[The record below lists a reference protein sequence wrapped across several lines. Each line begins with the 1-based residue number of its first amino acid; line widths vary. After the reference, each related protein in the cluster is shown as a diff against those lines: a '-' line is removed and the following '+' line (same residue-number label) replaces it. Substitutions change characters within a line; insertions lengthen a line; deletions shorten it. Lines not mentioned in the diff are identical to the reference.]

1 MAKRQNEFLSIQD
14 LMKDVIK
21 ENKLTKGMHQISV
34 TDAWAK
40 LMGNGIVSHTT
51 KVELN
56 GKTLIVNLKSS
67 VLREEL
73 SYGKEKIIKMMNEDL
88 GENLISRII
97 LLVSSGQIAF

>member
-1 MAKRQNEFLSIQD
+1 MAKRQNEFHSIQD

-21 ENKLTKGMHQISV
+21 DNKLTKGMNQLSV
-34 TDAWAK
+34 KDAWAK
-40 LMGNGIVSHTT
+40 LMGQGVVSYTN

-73 SYGKEKIIKMMNEDL
+73 SYGKEKIISMMNDEI
-88 GENLISRII
+88 GEKLISKII
-97 LLVSSGQIAF
+97 LS

>member
-1 MAKRQNEFLSIQD
+1 MAKRQNEFHSIQD

-34 TDAWAK
+34 KDAWAK
-40 LMGNGIVSHTT
+40 LMGKGVVSYTN

-73 SYGKEKIIKMMNEDL
+73 SYGKEKIVKMMNEEL
-88 GENLISRII
+88 GEPLIYKII
-97 LLVSSGQIAF
+97 LS